1 MTTLADQAGAVGSG
15 DRGALPER
23 TIPLSHSRRLR
34 GKIQIARAGLDA
46 AAETLW
52 THPRLREIYPE
63 FLFRNHAVIR
73 CSVPL
78 MKAAAERCEKLLDSD
93 PVAPGMLEYFR
104 HHIPEETGHDEWV
117 LDDLAILGY
126 RREDILKR
134 IPPPSAAALAGAQ
147 YYWIR
152 HVHPVAMLGFIAVL
166 EGTPPDVAFFE
177 STADR
182 IGVPRRAFSNL
193 LLHGKLDPT
202 HRDDLDRA
210 LDALPLT
217 DEHHALMGVSAF
229 QTIHL
234 LTCVAIEAV
243 Q

>member
-1 MTTLADQAGAVGSG
+1 MNN
-15 DRGALPER
+15 
-23 TIPLSHSRRLR
+23 LSHSRRLR
-34 GKIQIARAGLDA
+34 AKIQLAREELDA
-46 AAETLW
+46 AAVALW

-63 FLFRNHAVIR
+63 FLFRNHSVIR

-78 MKAAAERCEKLLDSD
+78 MKAAAERCEKILDAD
-93 PVAPGMLEYFR
+93 PLAPGMLEYFR
-104 HHIPEETGHDEWV
+104 KHIPEETGHDEWV
-117 LDDLAILGY
+117 LDDLQTLGY
-126 RREDILKR
+126 RREEVLKR

-152 HVHPVAMLGFIAVL
+152 HVHPVALLGFIAVL
-166 EGTPPDVAFFE
+166 EGTPPDVKFFE

-193 LLHGKLDPT
+193 LLHGKLDPQ
-202 HRDDLDRA
+202 HRDDLDRT

-217 DEHHALMGVSAF
+217 DQHHALMGVSAF

-234 LTCVAIEAV
+234 LTRVANEAV

>member
-1 MTTLADQAGAVGSG
+1 
-15 DRGALPER
+15 
-23 TIPLSHSRRLR
+23 
-34 GKIQIARAGLDA
+34 
-46 AAETLW
+46 
-52 THPRLREIYPE
+52 
-63 FLFRNHAVIR
+63 
-73 CSVPL
+73 
-78 MKAAAERCEKLLDSD
+78 
-93 PVAPGMLEYFR
+93 MLEYLR

-117 LDDLAILGY
+117 LDDLETLGY
-126 RREDILKR
+126 RRADILKR

-152 HVHPVAMLGFIAVL
+152 HVHPVALLGFIAVL

-193 LLHGKLDPT
+193 LLHGKLDPQ
-202 HRDDLDRA
+202 HRDDLDHA
-210 LDALPLT
+210 LDALPLS

-234 LTCVAIEAV
+234 LTRVASEAV

>member
-1 MTTLADQAGAVGSG
+1 MSNSQQ
-15 DRGALPER
+15 
-23 TIPLSHSRRLR
+23 LR
-34 GKIQIARAGLDA
+34 GKIRMARGEMDA
-46 AAETLW
+46 VASRLW
-52 THPRLREIYPE
+52 SHPRLKEIYPE
-63 FLFRNHAVIR
+63 FLFRNHSVIR

-78 MKAAAERCEKLLDSD
+78 MKAAAAACEKLVGTD
-93 PVAPGMLEYFR
+93 PVADGMLSYLTK
-104 HHIPEETGHDEWV
+104 HIPEETGHDEWV
-117 LDDLAILGY
+117 LDDLETLGY
-126 RREDILKR
+126 RREEVLKR

-152 HVHPVAMLGFIAVL
+152 HFHPVALLGFIAVL
-166 EGTPPDVAFFE
+166 EGTPPDVKFFE
-177 STADR
+177 ETADR

-193 LLHGKLDPT
+193 ILHGKLDPQ

-217 DEHHALMGVSAF
+217 ESHHSVMGVSAF

-234 LTCVAIEAV
+234 LTRVADEAV